1 MTNLSIKT
9 ALAALLAGSL
19 AATAGMPAFA
29 RADGGS
35 VDPAKF
41 QERIEKRVAGAWG
54 TPVRREK
61 REREDYQRVR
71 VTGLNKAVW
80 PDPPGYHERKQREE
94 ENALK
99 VKSAERQRPRPHRKT
114 EDGTKDSK

>member
-1 MTNLSIKT
+1 MRGAQRRGKGPSGERVSRSVGEHTS
-9 ALAALLAGSL
+9 A
-19 AATAGMPAFA
+19 P
-29 RADGGS
+29 RGGRRK
-35 VDPAKF
+35 DIREK
-41 QERIEKRVAGAWG
+41 RIEKRVAGAWG

-99 VKSAERQRPRPHRKT
+99 VKSAERQKPRPHRKT

>member
-1 MTNLSIKT
+1 MK
-9 ALAALLAGSL
+9 
-19 AATAGMPAFA
+19 
-29 RADGGS
+29 
-35 VDPAKF
+35 
-41 QERIEKRVAGAWG
+41 
-54 TPVRREK
+54 REK

-80 PDPPGYHERKQREE
+80 PDPPSYHERKQREE

-99 VKSAERQRPRPHRKT
+99 AKSAERQRPSPHRRT